1 MTTSR
6 LLSCASLLLA
16 LGAGCNE
23 TQHYGGG
30 SERDAAMTRQH
41 TSAANGR
48 DSGADGL
55 DAGSDA
61 GKDEVDAAP
70 PWPDAP
76 PLRNPVDMADL
87 ELGKK
92 ALMLMGSPAV
102 GADGSCN
109 DCHSIGRATLSH
121 WRELTATP

>member
-1 MTTSR
+1 MERALSLQVPSRSPDSHMTTSR

-23 TQHYGGG
+23 TQHYG
-30 SERDAAMTRQH
+30 SEAERDAAMDPIDE
-41 TSAANGR
+41 R
-48 DSGADGL
+48 DSGADEL

-61 GKDEVDAAP
+61 GKAEVDAAP

-87 ELGKK
+87 ELGKN
-92 ALMLMGSPAV
+92 ALML
-102 GADGSCN
+102 
-109 DCHSIGRATLSH
+109 
-121 WRELTATP
+121 